1 MVKIG
6 ICDDETEFWICF
18 QTVLIPGAGRISWHC
33 SSTSSQT
40 VTNWSPHTGAY
51 GMDLIL
57 LDMIMPFWAAW
68 IPHAN
73 CASVTRTFRS
83 FFLTSSPEFALE
95 SYEVR
100 TFWYLLKPLDEV
112 RFHAVLDSWCRS
124 PQGFHGSFR
133 SKNRFRLP
141 GDLFS
146 GCRISGSAE

>member
-1 MVKIG
+1 MVKIA
-6 ICDDETEFWICF
+6 ICDDETEFLDLLSDSLDSWCRAHQLTLQLYRF
-18 QTVLIPGAGRISWHC
+18 TNGDELISAHR
-33 SSTSSQT
+33 
-40 VTNWSPHTGAY
+40 AY

-57 LDMIMPFWAAW
+57 LDMIMPLLSGMDTARELRQHD
-68 IPHAN
+68 PH
-73 CASVTRTFRS
+73 VPII
-83 FFLTSSPEFALE
+83 FLTSSPEFALE

-100 TFWYLLKPLDEV
+100 TFWYLLKPLDEQLV
-112 RFHAVLDSWCRS
+112 RS